1 MARNRR
7 RASSHA
13 DRRQRFSSERSDM
26 QSGAESRYTDQNVRH
41 DGGYGAGSRD
51 AASGRGYS
59 SYAGRASAGEGYR
72 DTAAA
77 RGYSRGGD
85 DATSG
90 AHGRYARSS
99 HMQRDAGSTF
109 GSRAYP
115 GTYSSAGSYA
125 NARSHSDAGSYA
137 GASSFASAGDYSRD
151 AARYSA
157 HAHAEGM
164 AASPYAEQAL
174 SRRRA
179 SKKKRILLGVTIALV
194 VLLAGVGTAAALWYN
209 GVLTTLRGD
218 NQITNTEE
226 VVSTVEPYYV
236 LLLGGDSRDDTDED
250 NRTDSIMIARVDE
263 TNKQVG
269 ILSIPRD
276 TRVYIDGHGYCKINA
291 AIEYGGYNRVVECVN
306 NILGIKINYYAFIY
320 FDGFKDLVEAL
331 GGVTVSVPEG
341 TYYDG
346 VWVPAG
352 DAVEING
359 EEALV
364 LARCR
369 HGYPPDTG
377 AYAMGDFQR
386 TLNQRNLIKAI
397 AKKVL
402 EQDVSRMPSL
412 IEGLAK
418 CIETN
423 MDATKIISLAQ
434 NMKGMDTDEIDA
446 AQLGIAGATIK
457 GEWFGIVFK
466 DVYEVMK
473 ANFTSG
479 KDILDGLG
487 SYNIEMNDSDCGS
500 RYTDGP
506 LFAYTSYTDLYG
518 DPTGTGTPTSDDKRT
533 QSLSSSSSGSSASS
547 GSSSSSSSSSSSTSS
562 SSKSSTSSSSSYD
575 EDE

>member
-1 MARNRR
+1 MHDYAQ
-7 RASSHA
+7 SSHSDA
-13 DRRQRFSSERSDM
+13 SARYEGGSSR
-26 QSGAESRYTDQNVRH
+26 
-41 DGGYGAGSRD
+41 GAGAD
-51 AASGRGYS
+51 PARGYS
-59 SYAGRASAGEGYR
+59 SYAGQSSAGEGYR
-72 DTAAA
+72 DMAAA
-77 RGYSRGGD
+77 RGYSRGADG
-85 DATSG
+85 AASG
-90 AHGRYARSS
+90 GYGRYSRSTRSS
-99 HMQRDAGSTF
+99 YAGSD
-109 GSRAYP
+109 AYT
-115 GTYSSAGSYA
+115 GT
-125 NARSHSDAGSYA
+125 DSYA
-137 GASSFASAGDYSRD
+137 GAGSDSYADGSTSAGAGDYSRD
-151 AARYSA
+151 AARYSS
-157 HAHAEGM
+157 HAYARG
-164 AASPYAEQAL
+164 AAGVGASPYAEQAL

-179 SKKKRILLGVTIALV
+179 SKRKRILIGATIALV
-194 VLLAGVGTAAALWYN
+194 ILLAGVGTAAAIWYN

-218 NQITNTEE
+218 NQITNTEQ
-226 VVSTVEPYYV
+226 VVSTTEPYYV

-250 NRTDSIMIARVDE
+250 NRTDSIMVARVDE

-320 FDGFKDLVEAL
+320 FDGFQDLVEAL
-331 GGVTVSVPEG
+331 GGVTVAVPEG
-341 TYYDG
+341 TYYEG

-352 DAVEING
+352 DEVEING

-369 HGYPPDTG
+369 HGYPPDSG

-402 EQDVSRMPSL
+402 AQDVSRMPSL

-423 MDATKIISLAQ
+423 MDASKIVSLAQ

-457 GEWFGIVFK
+457 GEWYGIVFK

-518 DPTGTGTPTSDDKRT
+518 DPTGAGTPTTDDTRT
-533 QSLSSSSSGSSASS
+533 QSLSSSSSGSSSS
-547 GSSSSSSSSSSSTSS
+547 SSSSASSSSSSS
-562 SSKSSTSSSSSYD
+562 KSSRSSSSSYD
-575 EDE
+575 DDE